1 MAYSVA
7 RSDTIQ
13 FARAA
18 RIGRWYDR
26 LAKFGV
32 WTLLLAGSI
41 MFMLPMYIMLCVA
54 LKTPEQVA
62 ATSPWEWPATPTWEN
77 FLTVLSD
84 PVVHFGR
91 LFGNTLFLAVAQ
103 TFGVT
108 MTAAMVAYPFARLS
122 FRGRDR
128 LFLVLLGT
136 MMLPGAV
143 TMIPGYV
150 IIAKLGWVN
159 TFLPFVVPAFF
170 GGGAFNVFLLRQ
182 FFLGIPREM
191 DEAAKIDGASNAVI
205 FWKVILPNAGPALAT
220 VGVFT
225 FMGSWRDFMGPL
237 LYLNDPEK
245 QTLEMG
251 LRTFQT
257 MQETQW
263 HLLMAASVLVSLPLL
278 IMFLLSQRYF
288 VRGILLSGGK

>member
-1 MAYSVA
+1 M
-7 RSDTIQ
+7 Q

-62 ATSPWEWPATPTWEN
+62 TTSPWEWPATPTWEN

-128 LFLVLLGT
+128 LFIVLLGT